1 MVSFI
6 SDKDYNAIC
15 NKSNEALETTKWS
28 KYIGDGDWEEDDE
41 GGDEAE
47 GDGDEIEANEQEE
60 IKESEPA
67 NEIALKEFL
76 IETDEEAAKMTDF
89 YTAQSTRLQ

>member
-15 NKSNEALETTKWS
+15 NKSDEALESTKWG

-47 GDGDEIEANEQEE
+47 GDVDEIEENEQEE

-67 NEIALKEFL
+67 NEITLKEFL

-89 YTAQSTRLQ
+89 YTAQSTRLM